1 MPIDDRDS
9 LTIRRPD
16 DWHVHLRDGAMLA
29 ACAVHTARQFGR
41 AIIMPNLVPPVTKVA
56 EASAYRAR
64 IRAAVPKDLNFEP
77 LMTCYL
83 TDGADPAELAR
94 GKQEGVW
101 VAAKLYPA
109 HATTNSAHGVTS
121 MDRVA
126 KGLEAM
132 EKAGM
137 PLLVHGEV
145 TDPEVDIFDR
155 EAVFLDKVLA
165 PLLKRHEGLRIVLE
179 HITTKE
185 GVAFVEAHPGRMGG
199 TITPHHLSYNRNAIF
214 KGGIRPHFYCL
225 PIAKREEH
233 RLALRRAATSG
244 GTQFFLGTDTAPH
257 TTDTKECAC
266 GCAGVFNAPALARC
280 FSARSMRARLFH
292 FRRRY
297 RIGAV
302 IGRVVAAGPVV
313 ARKPDAAER
322 RRCGQRHGGPVPV
335 DYAGADIGPEAVV
348 FLRGAADQRG
358 DKAIARAVRLGD
370 RLVEIVDAN
379 HLEDRAEQFL
389 VVALHHAGDV
399 DDRGGEE
406 RQRIVGAQQGA

>member
-1 MPIDDRDS
+1 MPIPNT

-29 ACAVHTARQFGR
+29 ACAVHTARQFAR

-56 EASAYRAR
+56 EAVAYRDR
-64 IRAAVPKDLNFEP
+64 IRAAVPAGLNFEP

-83 TDGADPAELAR
+83 TDGADPAELTR
-94 GKQEGVW
+94 GKNEGVW

-165 PLLKRHEGLRIVLE
+165 PLLKRHPGLKIVLE
-179 HITTKE
+179 HITTRE
-185 GVAFVEAHPGRMGG
+185 GVAFVEANPGRLGG

-233 RLALRRAATSG
+233 RLALRRAATAG

-257 TTDTKECAC
+257 TADTKECAC
-266 GCAGVFNAPALARC
+266 GCAGVFNAPVAMQVYAQVFAEEGKLENLEAFASLNGPRFYGLPANEERVTLRAAALDAPE
-280 FSARSMRARLFH
+280 SVEVPGL
-292 FRRRY
+292 
-297 RIGAV
+297 
-302 IGRVVAAGPVV
+302 AAGLV
-313 ARKPDAAER
+313 KT
-322 RRCGQRHGGPVPV
+322 
-335 DYAGADIGPEAVV
+335 IVV
-348 FLRGAADQRG
+348 FRPDTP
-358 DKAIARAVRLGD
+358 
-370 RLVEIVDAN
+370 
-379 HLEDRAEQFL
+379 
-389 VVALHHAGDV
+389 
-399 DDRGGEE
+399 
-406 RQRIVGAQQGA
+406 VGWSF